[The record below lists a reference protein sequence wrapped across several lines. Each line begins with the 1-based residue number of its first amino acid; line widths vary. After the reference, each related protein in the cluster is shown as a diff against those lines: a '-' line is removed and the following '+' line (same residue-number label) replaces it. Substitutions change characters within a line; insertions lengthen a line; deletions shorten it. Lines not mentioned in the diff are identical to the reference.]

1 MRILHVIAGNLFG
14 GVETYLVSLARF
26 GGKLEHH
33 FALCVEGRL
42 SEELIKT
49 GATVHLLGN
58 ARTSRPWTVLRV
70 RRRLAE
76 WLEGKHFD
84 VALTH
89 SSWPHAIFAPTLAH
103 AGIPT
108 IFYLHGPITER
119 SWLDSWAKLTAP
131 AGMIGVSQDTVR
143 TGRPLFP
150 HTPAHVL
157 PYPIPWASA
166 PPDAAV
172 RASVRAELGASA
184 EEIVLLQAS
193 RADRWKGHDQLFD
206 ALGRITDV
214 PGWTC
219 WMAGAAQRPREIAF
233 LNELRAQVERLG
245 LTKRVRFLGERR
257 DIPRLLQAA
266 DIYCQA
272 NRGPEGWSLSFME
285 AFAAAR
291 PVVTTR
297 MGGAPE
303 LIDEATGVLVA
314 PGDMVSYAAALRRL
328 ITHPDDVRTMGENA
342 RRKILSLCA
351 PERQLAELERI
362 LTTVVAA

>member
-1 MRILHVIAGNLFG
+1 
-14 GVETYLVSLARF
+14 
-26 GGKLEHH
+26 
-33 FALCVEGRL
+33 
-42 SEELIKT
+42 
-49 GATVHLLGN
+49 
-58 ARTSRPWTVLRV
+58 
-70 RRRLAE
+70 
-76 WLEGKHFD
+76 
-84 VALTH
+84 
-89 SSWPHAIFAPTLAH
+89 
-103 AGIPT
+103 
-108 IFYLHGPITER
+108 
-119 SWLDSWAKLTAP
+119 
-131 AGMIGVSQDTVR
+131 
-143 TGRPLFP
+143 
-150 HTPAHVL
+150 
-157 PYPIPWASA
+157 
-166 PPDAAV
+166 
-172 RASVRAELGASA
+172 
-184 EEIVLLQAS
+184 
-193 RADRWKGHDQLFD
+193 
-206 ALGRITDV
+206 
-214 PGWTC
+214 
-219 WMAGAAQRPREIAF
+219 
-233 LNELRAQVERLG
+233 
-245 LTKRVRFLGERR
+245 VRFLGERR